1 MVKKLKSSDD
11 NFSSA
16 GKVTDQRQRRTPPI
30 NNRVE
35 VKPHDDSVLQN
46 SQPLLRTV
54 NQTDDLTLMPGPN
67 KGGHLACQ
75 QVEVAYLSNVG
86 RVRTNNEDS
95 AVAFLGTVPQLH
107 NEQGMLFGLLAV
119 ADGMGGHD
127 KGEVASNLAV
137 RSISEGVMRSFYLPT
152 LEGRQPGRSDETP
165 VEVLANLIEDAN
177 YQILQAAQA
186 ESISMGTTLSCVI
199 WVGQTAFI
207 GHVGDSSI
215 YIIEKRSG
223 RLKQITRD
231 HSMVQRLVDLGQL
244 SIEDAANSSQR
255 SVLYLSMGLKIGV
268 EADVEVVSLADASHI
283 LLCSDGLW
291 DMLDDA
297 AIEHIIK
304 AASNP
309 AQACSQLVAAA
320 NQAGGVD
327 NITVLIGDFNTLN

>member
-1 MVKKLKSSDD
+1 MVKKIKKSSNISD
-11 NFSSA
+11 A
-16 GKVTDQRQRRTPPI
+16 IGEVTEPRQHRTPP
-30 NNRVE
+30 NSNG
-35 VKPHDDSVLQN
+35 VKMKPQADLELQ
-46 SQPLLRTV
+46 SSRPLLQPV
-54 NQTDDLTLMPGPN
+54 KQTDDLTQSPGSERAN
-67 KGGHLACQ
+67 RLTYQ
-75 QVEVAYLSNVG
+75 QVEIAYLSNVG

-95 AVAFLGTVPQLH
+95 SVAFLGTIPRLH

-137 RSISEGVMRSFYLPT
+137 RSISDGVMRSFYLPT
-152 LEGRQPGRSDETP
+152 LDGRQPGRSDETP
-165 VEVLANLIEDAN
+165 LEVLANLIEDAN
-177 YQILQAAQA
+177 YQILQAAEA

-207 GHVGDSSI
+207 GHVGDSRI
-215 YIIEKRSG
+215 YIIEKSSG

-255 SVLYLSMGLKIGV
+255 SVLYLSMGQKNGV

-297 AIEHIIK
+297 AIEHIVK
-304 AASNP
+304 AAANP
-309 AQACSQLVAAA
+309 AEACSQLVSAA
-320 NQAGGVD
+320 NQAGGLD
-327 NITVLIGDFNTLN
+327 NITVLIGNFNF